1 MPLVG
6 PHLPI
11 SGLSYVTETLSRILL
26 DMSAAGSSE
35 NLTECKDYSYNHRIH
50 LVGYSLIFVAGL
62 VLNVLAL
69 WVFLRYLHLKSV
81 VSIYMFNLA
90 VSDLLFT
97 LSLPLR
103 LYYYSNQ
110 YWPFGNFLCQVSG
123 SLFQI
128 NMYGSCLFL
137 MCINLDRYVAIV
149 HPLRWRHLRRP
160 KWARLLCL
168 VVWVLIL
175 VGSVPAAGVHRSS
188 SCLKGNRTIALCFE
202 SFSDGL
208 WQNSIFPLVIL
219 AEILGFL
226 LPLTSV
232 TYCSIRIFQKLC
244 QARRP
249 QSLRQQKT
257 IRLLVVNLV
266 IFVICF
272 VPYNTSLAAY
282 GMIKAHVITAEL
294 SVRDSVRNV
303 LIVTVL
309 MASMNCSL
317 DPLIYYFSTEG
328 FRNTFKKLRRGQAWD
343 SDTGMA
349 KTQVMEKKP
358 YRSCSSPGEKQYPI
372 YNLIIPSKDL
382 SLAPTKKFLKGPIED
397 TEI

>member
-1 MPLVG
+1 MSNAN
-6 PHLPI
+6 I
-11 SGLSYVTETLSRILL
+11 SQSL
-26 DMSAAGSSE
+26 DQ
-35 NLTECKDYSYNHRIH
+35 CKDYSSNHRLH

-62 VLNVLAL
+62 MLNAVAL

-90 VSDLLFT
+90 ASDLLFT

-103 LYYYSNQ
+103 LYYYSSHH
-110 YWPFGNFLCQVSG
+110 WSFGNFLCQVSG

-160 KWARLLCL
+160 KLAWLLCL

-188 SCLKGNRTIALCFE
+188 PCIKGNQTIALCFE

-208 WQNSIFPLVIL
+208 WQKGIFPLVIL

-244 QARRP
+244 QASGT

-266 IFVICF
+266 IFIICF
-272 VPYNTSLAAY
+272 VPYNTTLAVY
-282 GMIKAHVITAEL
+282 GMIKAHVIQAEL
-294 SVRDSVRNV
+294 AVRDSVRQV

-309 MASMNCSL
+309 LASMNCSL

-328 FRNTFKKLRRGQAWD
+328 FRNTFKKLRHGQAWD

-349 KTQVMEKKP
+349 KTQVTEEKP
-358 YRSCSSPGEKQYPI
+358 YRARSSLGVKRYPVQNFI
-372 YNLIIPSKDL
+372 LSNEDL
-382 SLAPTKKFLKGPIED
+382 PLAPIKIFLNGPIED
-397 TEI
+397 SEI

>member
-1 MPLVG
+1 MSNDS
-6 PHLPI
+6 I
-11 SGLSYVTETLSRILL
+11 SYSL
-26 DMSAAGSSE
+26 DP
-35 NLTECKDYSYNHRIH
+35 CKDYSSNHRLH

-62 VLNVLAL
+62 MLNAMAL

-103 LYYYSNQ
+103 LYYYSSQ
-110 YWPFGNFLCQVSG
+110 HWPFGNFLCQVSG

-137 MCINLDRYVAIV
+137 MCISLDRYVAIV

-160 KWARLLCL
+160 KVARLLCL

-188 SCLKGNRTIALCFE
+188 SCIKGNQTISLCFE

-208 WQNSIFPLVIL
+208 WQKGIFPLVIL

-244 QARRP
+244 QASET

-266 IFVICF
+266 IFIICF
-272 VPYNTSLAAY
+272 VPYNTTLAAY
-282 GMIKAHVITAEL
+282 GMIKAHVIQAEPP
-294 SVRDSVRNV
+294 VRDAVRQA

-309 MASMNCSL
+309 LASMNCSL

-349 KTQVMEKKP
+349 KTQVTETKC
-358 YRSCSSPGEKQYPI
+358 YRARSSLEAKRYPVQNFI
-372 YNLIIPSKDL
+372 LPNKDL
-382 SLAPTKKFLKGPIED
+382 PLAPIKIFLNGPIED
-397 TEI
+397 SEI

>member
-1 MPLVG
+1 MPNVSLSQSLG
-6 PHLPI
+6 P
-11 SGLSYVTETLSRILL
+11 
-26 DMSAAGSSE
+26 
-35 NLTECKDYSYNHRIH
+35 CKDYSSNHQLH

-62 VLNVLAL
+62 MLNVLAL

-103 LYYYSNQ
+103 LYYYSSQ
-110 YWPFGNFLCQVSG
+110 HWLFGSFLCQVSG

-160 KWARLLCL
+160 KVARLVCL

-175 VGSVPAAGVHRSS
+175 VGSVPAADAHKSS
-188 SCLKGNRTIALCFE
+188 SCLKGNQTIALCFE

-208 WQNSIFPLVIL
+208 WQKNIFPLVIL

-232 TYCSIRIFQKLC
+232 TYCSIRIFWKLC
-244 QARRP
+244 RARGT
-249 QSLRQQKT
+249 QSLRQKKT

-266 IFVICF
+266 IFIICI
-272 VPYNTSLAAY
+272 VPYNSTLAVY
-282 GMIKAHVITAEL
+282 GMIKAQVIRAEPP
-294 SVRDSVRNV
+294 VRDSVRQV

-309 MASMNCSL
+309 LASMNCCL

-343 SDTGMA
+343 SDMGTT
-349 KTQVMEKKP
+349 KTQIMEKKSHSTH
-358 YRSCSSPGEKQYPI
+358 RSPGTKRCPGQNFILPGQ
-372 YNLIIPSKDL
+372 DL
-382 SLAPTKKFLKGPIED
+382 PLAPAKIFLNLPIED
-397 TEI
+397 SEI